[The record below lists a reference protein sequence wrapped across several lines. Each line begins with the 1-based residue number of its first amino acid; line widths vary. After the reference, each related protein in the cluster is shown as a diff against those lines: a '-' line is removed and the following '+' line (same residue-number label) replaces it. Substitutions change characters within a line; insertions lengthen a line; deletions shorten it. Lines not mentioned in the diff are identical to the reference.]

1 LGTVKRRGSR
11 YECALC
17 GETLSGLT
25 PESKVQ
31 KVLVGASGRD
41 NVRALMVDGKEIH
54 RCRALGPRTSG
65 SVTAV

>member
-1 LGTVKRRGSR
+1 MGRLKRRGSR

-17 GETLSGLT
+17 GETLLGLT
-25 PESKVQ
+25 TESKVQ

-41 NVRALMVDGKEIH
+41 NMRALMVDGKEIH
-54 RCRALGPRTSG
+54 RCSALGARTSG